1 MLCKITKSASNF
13 REREHTSLVSST
25 KKSLKLLWRKFF
37 SAANQDQVMES
48 PPERLEPS
56 LAAYI
61 GDWTWTI
68 PNFETWVVS
77 MPDGHIEESPV
88 KHFVVG
94 DHKFSFSYRFQVGE
108 QWGRC
113 RLINRSKMD
122 VRLTGNNPPYNLIL
136 RPGED
141 CNFCWMTFDLEGD
154 VDGIFRNRATIM
166 IDYDEES
173 PLQRDLLSLFK
184 NPNDSDFTLLCEDEK
199 FSCHKC
205 ILKARSPVLAA
216 ALEAT
221 QESNELIEFRVD
233 SDSFKVRPDS
243 VKQILEFIYSDS
255 ISGDVDADLLKL
267 ADYFNIQGLVKLCQ
281 NRMAD
286 TITEDN
292 FFSLL
297 TLAESISEGK
307 ILKKTV
313 MDFIVE
319 NYQVLKETADWQK
332 LTIRQRDDIMDIMF
346 AKL

>member
-1 MLCKITKSASNF
+1 MLCKISLELPGKGAYLTCQLH
-13 REREHTSLVSST
+13 REVAQIAVE
-25 KKSLKLLWRKFF
+25 KIF
-37 SAANQDQVMES
+37 SADNQDQVMES
-48 PPERLEPS
+48 PPERLEPC
-56 LAAYI
+56 LAAFI

-68 PNFETWVVS
+68 PNFENWVDS
-77 MPDGHIEESPV
+77 KPDGHIEESPV

-94 DHKFSFSYRFQVGE
+94 DHKFSFSYRFQVG
-108 QWGRC
+108 GRC

-199 FSCHKC
+199 FSCHKY
-205 ILKARSPVLAA
+205 IIKARSPFLAA
-216 ALEAT
+216 VFEAT
-221 QESNELIEFRVD
+221 LETKEYRVD

-243 VKQILEFIYSDS
+243 VKKMLEFFYSDT

-267 ADYFNIQGLVKLCQ
+267 ADYFDIPGLLKLCQ
-281 NRMAD
+281 IRLAV
-286 TITEDN
+286 TIRKDN
-292 FFSLL
+292 YFSLL

-307 ILKKTV
+307 ILKKNV
-313 MDFIVE
+313 MHYIAE
-319 NYQVLKETADWQK
+319 NYPVLKETPDWQK